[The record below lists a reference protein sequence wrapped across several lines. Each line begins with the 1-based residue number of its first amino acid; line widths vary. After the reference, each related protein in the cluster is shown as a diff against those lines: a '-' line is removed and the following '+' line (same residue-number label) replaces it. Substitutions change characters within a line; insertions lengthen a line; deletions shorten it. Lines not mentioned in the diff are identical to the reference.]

1 MIPESGETLQEALD
15 KWRRWAD
22 EKVVKKKN
30 CLKDTLFSS
39 SKYYNFLLCMQV
51 CCDYALQMAIPYQ
64 NPGVAEEMME
74 LTGPETGVCK

>member
-1 MIPESGETLQEALD
+1 
-15 KWRRWAD
+15 
-22 EKVVKKKN
+22 
-30 CLKDTLFSS
+30 
-39 SKYYNFLLCMQV
+39 MQV